1 MQRNAL
7 QAGGFYPI
15 VMAMRGPQRVL
26 AILSAS
32 LVALT
37 AAFVVQA
44 SAEASSSLSQVESAR
59 QQLNLDLLAAASQ
72 GYSEQ
77 EVGPVLER
85 QQALLTAVPP
95 TSPSDQAAFYRAQAA
110 ELQSLRVDLSALE
123 VRQLDLL
130 RRATATRLND
140 LVGELAQDA
149 KLGVDPVDL
158 APLQDQADSVQVTLG
173 IAHSPA
179 DFRRA
184 FADMGAPIDQAQ
196 QLRAA
201 RAADLA
207 AVQAEADRLIQVT
220 AGGVDALRAIGRQA
234 LTDGRNY
241 ATAKAYL
248 RLAPGRSYDLTEND
262 AARLDGQAVDDVALA
277 AALLE
282 HYRDQLHGELIA
294 ALPHKLI
301 LVSIQA
307 EELWAYEDQK
317 LFVDTLVTTG
327 LPQLPTDTGLMR
339 IARKESPVHFVSPF
353 PKGSIYDYGTIDA
366 RYALWFQPSGEA
378 IHDSWWR
385 SWYGPGSNLN
395 GHGSHGCIGVPYG
408 PIDRLYPWGDVGTPV
423 LVIPGD
429 GSSVANQLAEKSY
442 DDPYWGLGPIV

>member
-1 MQRNAL
+1 M
-7 QAGGFYPI
+7 GG
-15 VMAMRGPQRVL
+15 AQRVL
-26 AILSAS
+26 AILAAS

-37 AAFVVQA
+37 AAFVAQA
-44 SAEASSSLSQVESAR
+44 GAEASSSLSQVESAR
-59 QQLNLDLLAAASQ
+59 QQLNLDLLAAASN

-77 EVGPVLER
+77 EVGPILDR
-85 QQALLTAVPP
+85 QAALLSTVAP
-95 TSPSDQAAFYRAQAA
+95 SGPSDRAAFYRTQAA
-110 ELQSLRVDLSALE
+110 ELDGLRVALSSLE

-149 KLGVDPVDL
+149 KLGVDPADL
-158 APLQDQADSVQVTLG
+158 APLQNRVDAVQLTLG
-173 IAHSPA
+173 YARSPA

-184 FADMGAPIDQAQ
+184 FADMGGPIDQAQ
-196 QLRAA
+196 KLRAA

-207 AVQAEADRLIQVT
+207 AVQAEADRLTQVS
-220 AGGVDALRAIGRQA
+220 AGSIVAVRQVGLQA
-234 LTDGRNY
+234 LADGRNY
-241 ATAKAYL
+241 ATGKAYL
-248 RLAPGRSYDLTEND
+248 RLAPGRSYDLIEND
-262 AARLDGQAVDDVALA
+262 AARLDGQVLDDVALA

-282 HYRDQLHGELIA
+282 HYRDQLHSELIA
-294 ALPHKLI
+294 AMPHKLI

-327 LPQLPTDTGLMR
+327 LPQLPTDKGLMR

-353 PKGSIYDYGTIDA
+353 PKGSVYDYGTIDA
-366 RYALWFQPSGEA
+366 KYALWFQPSGEA

-408 PIDRLYPWGDVGTPV
+408 PIDQLYPWGDVGTPV

-429 GSSVANQLAEKSY
+429 GSTVADQLAQKTY
-442 DDPYWGLGPIV
+442 DDPFWGEGPIA

>member
-1 MQRNAL
+1 
-7 QAGGFYPI
+7 
-15 VMAMRGPQRVL
+15 L
-26 AILSAS
+26 AILAAF
-32 LVALT
+32 LVAMT
-37 AAFVVQA
+37 AAFVAQA
-44 SAEASSSLSQVESAR
+44 GAEASSSLSLVESVR
-59 QQLNLDLLAAASQ
+59 QQLSLDLLAAASQ

-77 EVGPVLER
+77 DVGPVLDR
-85 QQALLTAVPP
+85 QQALLSAVPP
-95 TSPSDQAAFYRAQAA
+95 SGPSDRAAFFRAQAVEFA
-110 ELQSLRVDLSALE
+110 GLRLALASLE

-140 LVGELAQDA
+140 LVDELAQDA
-149 KLGVDPVDL
+149 KLGVDPADL
-158 APLQDQADSVQVTLG
+158 LPLQNHVDSVQATLNY
-173 IAHSPA
+173 ARSPA

-184 FADMGAPIDQAQ
+184 FANMGGPIDQAQ

-207 AVQAEADRLIQVT
+207 AVQAEADRLTQVA
-220 AGGVDALRAIGRQA
+220 AGSIDAVRQVGVQA
-234 LTDGRNY
+234 LADGRNY

-248 RLAPGRSYDLTEND
+248 RLALGRSYDLLEND
-262 AARLDGQAVDDVALA
+262 AARLGGAELADVALA

-282 HYRDQLHGELIA
+282 RYRDDLHAELIA

-301 LVSIQA
+301 FVSIQA
-307 EELWAYEDQK
+307 EELWAYQDQK
-317 LFVDTLVTTG
+317 LFVNTLVTTG

-339 IARKESPVHFVSPF
+339 ISHKNSPVHFVSPF
-353 PKGSIYDYGTIDA
+353 PKGSPYDYGTIDA

-408 PIDRLYPWGDVGTPV
+408 PIDQLYPWGDVGTPV

-429 GSSVANQLAEKSY
+429 GSTVADQLARKTY
-442 DDPYWGLGPIV
+442 DDPSWGLGPIA